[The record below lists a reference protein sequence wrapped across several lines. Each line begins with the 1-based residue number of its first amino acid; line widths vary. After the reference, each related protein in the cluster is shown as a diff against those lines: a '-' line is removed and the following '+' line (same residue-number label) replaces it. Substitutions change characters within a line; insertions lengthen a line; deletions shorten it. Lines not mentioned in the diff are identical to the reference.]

1 MHYMKSK
8 LNEKKPGE
16 RPDTIYLSKVP
27 IKWFAVR
34 VEKGSD
40 LPSEELLKT
49 AMEAFGKV
57 RVVDIPACDE
67 LRKEMDPQI
76 SGIKVK
82 GFAFGSEVFF
92 EAYVQYMEYSG
103 FVDAMDSFRNMKW
116 TKRIDGKVFHANVK
130 VGRLISFGLNSASFL
145 QKLGG

>member
-1 MHYMKSK
+1 MVTNTTSF
-8 LNEKKPGE
+8 
-16 RPDTIYLSKVP
+16 S
-27 IKWFAVR
+27 F
-34 VEKGSD
+34 
-40 LPSEELLKT
+40 
-49 AMEAFGKV
+49 
-57 RVVDIPACDE
+57 
-67 LRKEMDPQI
+67 Q
-76 SGIKVK
+76 
-82 GFAFGSEVFF
+82 EVFF